1 MAGKFRELAH
11 ECSSRKVGSERRG
24 HCRASPRG
32 RVTQT
37 RYGRE
42 NEPGSIP
49 GASDTGS
56 VPGASDT
63 HRTPTEHPSV
73 VVSKT
78 MDDLTAKLAQQ
89 FESTHAIQFEISG
102 AGMSRVFV
110 AEELALNRKVV
121 IKVLSP
127 ALAAAVSVE
136 RFQREIMVLAGLN
149 HPNVV
154 PVLSAGIIGGL
165 PYFIM
170 PFVSGESLRVR
181 MARGPLSIRETV
193 GILRDVIRALAYAH
207 AAGIVHRDIKPDNI
221 MLTGSAAV
229 VTDFGVAKAVSASR
243 NRLVPEG
250 QAITGVGISLGT
262 PQYMAPEQAA
272 ADPKAD
278 HRVDLYASGIV
289 GYEMLLG
296 SPPFFGRTPHAL
308 LAAQLT
314 EMPAPL
320 AARRYDV
327 PVALADT
334 IMRCLEKDPNDRPRN
349 ATEIL
354 RILEGADAI
363 SGPVAERPETVTR
376 RRWQRYTRAGGYIAG
391 LIAVAAIAAW
401 AFWKTSPAPV
411 VAQVPTAVRV
421 QRPSMTSADSALTLP
436 FLNAIEASLVRSG
449 VQVFTGVL
457 DVLSQT
463 EYVIESSVQRSGDR
477 ARVSVRLID
486 PDPSVPVWVTQ
497 FDFSVDSIFLA
508 QDSVASRVSNA
519 VALAQARRRG

>member
-1 MAGKFRELAH
+1 
-11 ECSSRKVGSERRG
+11 
-24 HCRASPRG
+24 
-32 RVTQT
+32 
-37 RYGRE
+37 
-42 NEPGSIP
+42 
-49 GASDTGS
+49 
-56 VPGASDT
+56 
-63 HRTPTEHPSV
+63 
-73 VVSKT
+73 
-78 MDDLTAKLAQQ
+78 
-89 FESTHAIQFEISG
+89 
-102 AGMSRVFV
+102 MSRVFV

-154 PVLSAGIIGGL
+154 PVLSAGIIVGL

-181 MARGPLSIRETV
+181 MARGPLSIMDTV

-334 IMRCLEKDPNDRPRN
+334 IMRCLEKDPVDRPRN
-349 ATEIL
+349 AAEVA
-354 RILEGADAI
+354 RILEGPDAVG
-363 SGPVAERPETVTR
+363 GPVAARPELTARKKWERTK
-376 RRWQRYTRAGGYIAG
+376 RWGWMVAALG
-391 LIAVAAIAAW
+391 AVAAWSAW
-401 AFWKTSPAPV
+401 TFWPTPATPD
-411 VAQVPTAVRV
+411 VPATA
-421 QRPSMTSADSALTLP
+421 T
-436 FLNAIEASLVRSG
+436 
-449 VQVFTGVL
+449 
-457 DVLSQT
+457 
-463 EYVIESSVQRSGDR
+463 
-477 ARVSVRLID
+477 
-486 PDPSVPVWVTQ
+486 
-497 FDFSVDSIFLA
+497 
-508 QDSVASRVSNA
+508 
-519 VALAQARRRG
+519 